1 MKGGFTQL
9 YSLFPGPEYRAI
21 FFTECFE
28 LVYFGNGGFSWS
40 DVWEMPIIHRRFNHK
55 KIQEHLKRIEEMKN
69 QNNQVITDT
78 TNMSKFKISQTAMEQ
93 MAEMASYS
101 TKASPKTQK

>member
-1 MKGGFTQL
+1 MKGGFTQIQ
-9 YSLFPGPEYRAI
+9 SLFPGPEYRAI

-69 QNNQVITDT
+69 EKNQVITEN
-78 TNMSKFKISQTAMEQ
+78 TNISKFKSSKESMEQ
-93 MAEMASYS
+93 MANAATYS
-101 TKASPKTQK
+101 TRVNPKTSK